1 MTNWSSRR
9 TWERTLLLTVEQVTA
24 GYGRLEVLHD
34 VSLHVEEGEIVT
46 VLGPNGTGKTTL
58 LRMLSG
64 ALNPWSGSVSF
75 AGSKLNKLPPERRSA
90 LGLCQL
96 PEGRGIF
103 QTLTV
108 GENLNLGT
116 VNGRGSAADRRG
128 DLERV
133 LGIFPEL
140 AGRLTAQAGSLSG
153 GQQQM
158 LALSRAVMSRPKL
171 LMIDELSFGLAP
183 RVVSDLFKVITEL
196 RGNGMTFL
204 IVEQQAAALR
214 ISDRTYVMRNGRNQ
228 LDRTSADL
236 LKSEDLVSSYLR
248 G

>member
-1 MTNWSSRR
+1 M
-9 TWERTLLLTVEQVTA
+9 LTVERVRA

-34 VSLHVEEGEIVT
+34 VSLRVDEGEIVT

-64 ALNPWSGSVSF
+64 ILNPWAGSVTF
-75 AGSKLNKLPPERRSA
+75 TGKPLGRLAPERRAA

-103 QTLTV
+103 QTLSV
-108 GENLNLGT
+108 GENLDLGT
-116 VNGRGSAADRRG
+116 VGGRSSATDKRRDRDRM
-128 DLERV
+128 LE
-133 LGIFPEL
+133 IFPEL
-140 AGRLTAQAGSLSG
+140 AGRLGAPAASLSG

-158 LALSRAVMSRPKL
+158 LALARAVMSRPKL
-171 LMIDELSFGLAP
+171 LMVDELSFGLAP
-183 RVVSDLFKVITEL
+183 RVVSELFGVITEL
-196 RGNGMTFL
+196 RGGGVTFL

-214 ISDRTYVMRNGRNQ
+214 ISDRTYVLRNGRNQ
-228 LDRTSADL
+228 MEGASADL
-236 LKSEDLVSSYLR
+236 LRSDELVASYLR